1 MLLLLHCSITI
12 IIIRYILFSFA
23 VRRRV
28 VLGGGW
34 KGKENER
41 WAFFWNYEGGAVSY
55 VGGGGSFLLRG
66 GIMRIVLL
74 ALFGHKLLVF
84 FWRLWLV
91 RKV

>member
-1 MLLLLHCSITI
+1 MG
-12 IIIRYILFSFA
+12 
-23 VRRRV
+23 
-28 VLGGGW
+28 GGGW

-55 VGGGGSFLLRG
+55 MGGSFLLRG

-84 FWRLWLV
+84 LAVVVGAKGAENIITRCDCGRV
-91 RKV
+91 RRYHG